1 MMFKRNKVLSL
12 ALALALAFCFSSYS
26 KADTTTDLLDPS
38 AQNWSGTYG
47 TGYWQGTGG
56 PAPNRIPNNSGFIW
70 SSDANIIGTTIAINT
85 ALEQAGIQVEGF
97 SYKWRVKNGNGNLYG
112 KQPGVDDFKITV
124 DVLKADGSIYQSY
137 VYDYGHSHNW
147 TSHTGSETFAN
158 NYLPPSYFSDINISA
173 QGSDSAGWTGHYGP
187 EFNVSASEFNLTY
200 SSNPCYSNPLYDVAC
215 PGYATAYFNQQ
226 CTANPLYNSGCT
238 GYAAAYL
245 TQQCSSNPLYSTSC
259 SGYST
264 AYYNQQCSNDA
275 LYDVT
280 CDGYASAYYDQQ
292 CSVNALYDSGCNGY
306 STAYYNQQCSNDALY
321 DSGCNGYENAFF
333 AQQCS
338 IDTLYNNQ
346 CPGYASAYYD
356 QQCSVNALYDS
367 GCPGYASAYYKQ
379 QCTFNPQY
387 DKDCQGYLA
396 ETPPGEI
403 VIVDD
408 PIVAEAITLET
419 PIIPEQVIVIEEVI
433 LEEPVVEEVIEEV
446 IIVEPKQVDTAKEK
460 TKKIKEIQQVN
471 TQSLADKMS
480 NAATFKVQQQIQT
493 RLIAML
499 NFVPEFSKYSKTQLD
514 GGQLQK
520 EVNLKG
526 GRIVDNAFARW
537 FVNDP
542 NYDKLEELQ
551 YNLGAN

>member
-1 MMFKRNKVLSL
+1 MLLVALVL
-12 ALALALAFCFSSYS
+12 ACCFSSYS
-26 KADTTTDLLDPS
+26 NADTTANLLDPS

-47 TGYWQGTGG
+47 TGYWAGTGG
-56 PAPNRIPNNSGFIW
+56 PAPNRLPHDAGFIW
-70 SSDANIIGTTIAINT
+70 GSADSLVSTTIAINT
-85 ALEQAGIQVEGF
+85 ALQQAGIQVNGF
-97 SYKWRVKNGNGNLYG
+97 NYKWRIKNANTTS
-112 KQPGVDDFKITV
+112 KTQTQVDPLKITV
-124 DVLKADGSIYQSY
+124 DVLKADGSVYASY
-137 VYDYGHSHNW
+137 EYDYGFRQGWSNR
-147 TSHTGSETFAN
+147 TGSETFTD
-158 NYLPPSYFSDINISA
+158 NYLDPSFFGNINIGVRA
-173 QGSDSAGWTGHYGP
+173 KDADGSTGHYGP
-187 EFNVSASEFNLTY
+187 EFNTLRSEFNLTY
-200 SSNPCYSNPLYDVAC
+200 SSNPCYSNALYDVAC

>member
-1 MMFKRNKVLSL
+1 MRSLLAALVL
-12 ALALALAFCFSSYS
+12 ACCFSSYS

-112 KQPGVDDFKITV
+112 NQPGVDDFKITV

-187 EFNVSASEFNLTY
+187 EFNVSASEFNLNY
-200 SSNPCYSNPLYDVAC
+200 STNPCHENQLYNTSC
-215 PGYATAYFNQQ
+215 LGYATAYYNQQ
-226 CTANPLYNSGCT
+226 CTANPLYNSGCS

-245 TQQCSSNPLYSTSC
+245 TQQCNSNSLYSTAC
-259 SGYST
+259 TGYST
-264 AYYNQQCSNDA
+264 AYYNQQCGVS
-275 LYDVT
+275 
-280 CDGYASAYYDQQ
+280 
-292 CSVNALYDSGCNGY
+292 ALYDSGCTGY
-306 STAYYNQQCSNDALY
+306 FKAQCDSDPLYDIRCTGYDTAYLNQQCLY
-321 DSGCNGYENAFF
+321 
-333 AQQCS
+333 
-338 IDTLYNNQ
+338 
-346 CPGYASAYYD
+346 
-356 QQCSVNALYDS
+356 
-367 GCPGYASAYYKQ
+367 
-379 QCTFNPQY
+379 NPQY
-387 DKDCQGYLA
+387 DEQCTGYISEVAPA
-396 ETPPGEI
+396 EVAI
-403 VIVDD
+403 FD
-408 PIVAEAITLET
+408 PIVTEAISVPTLIITIPVQET
-419 PIIPEQVIVIEEVI
+419 FVKPVT
-433 LEEPVVEEVIEEV
+433 VVEEVIEEV
-446 IIVEPKQVDTAKEK
+446 VIEEVVIEEVVVEETTIINLKETKKAKA
-460 TKKIKEIQQVN
+460 KKIKEIQQVN

-480 NAATFKVQQQIQT
+480 NAATFKVQQQVQT

-499 NFVPEFSKYSKTQLD
+499 NFVPQFSNYKKVQLY
-514 GGQLQK
+514 GGELQK

-526 GRIVDNAFARW
+526 GRIVDHGFARW

>member
-1 MMFKRNKVLSL
+1 VRSLLAALVLVC
-12 ALALALAFCFSSYS
+12 CFSFYS
-26 KADTTTDLLDPS
+26 NADTTTDLLDPS

-47 TGYWQGTGG
+47 TGYWAGTGG
-56 PAPNRIPNNSGFIW
+56 PAPNRLPSDRGFIW
-70 SSDANIIGTTIAINT
+70 GSADSLISTTIAVNT
-85 ALEQAGIQVEGF
+85 ALQQAGIQVNGF
-97 SYKWRVKNGNGNLYG
+97 NYKWRVKNANTTSRN
-112 KQPGVDDFKITV
+112 QTQVDPLKITV
-124 DVLKADGSIYQSY
+124 DVLKADGSVYASY
-137 VYDYGHSHNW
+137 EYDYGFRQGWRNHI
-147 TSHTGSETFAN
+147 GSETFTD
-158 NYLPPSYFSDINISA
+158 NYLDPSFFGNINIGVQA
-173 QGSDSAGWTGHYGP
+173 KDADGSTGHYGP
-187 EFNVSASEFNLTY
+187 EFNTLQSEFNLTY

-226 CTANPLYNSGCT
+226 CTANPLYNSGCS

-264 AYYNQQCSNDA
+264 AYYNQQCESNPLYDA
-275 LYDVT
+275 GCTGYAQAYLTQQCNLDALYDASCTGYANAYYVQQCDYDPLYDVT
-280 CDGYASAYYDQQ
+280 CDGYA
-292 CSVNALYDSGCNGY
+292 
-306 STAYYNQQCSNDALY
+306 
-321 DSGCNGYENAFF
+321 E
-333 AQQCS
+333 
-338 IDTLYNNQ
+338 
-346 CPGYASAYYD
+346 
-356 QQCSVNALYDS
+356 
-367 GCPGYASAYYKQ
+367 AYYKQ

-396 ETPPGEI
+396 ETSPGEI

-433 LEEPVVEEVIEEV
+433 LEEPVVEEIIEEV
-446 IIVEPKQVDTAKEK
+446 IIVEPKQVNTAKEK
-460 TKKIKEIQQVN
+460 TKKIKEIQQVA

-480 NAATFKVQQQIQT
+480 TAASFEVQKQIQT
-493 RLIAML
+493 QLINMIS
-499 NFVPEFSKYSKTQLD
+499 FVPNFSNYSKTQLD

-537 FVNDP
+537 FINDP

>member
-1 MMFKRNKVLSL
+1 MFKKETVRLLLVALVL
-12 ALALALAFCFSSYS
+12 ACCFSSYS
-26 KADTTTDLLDPS
+26 NADTTANLLDPS

-47 TGYWQGTGG
+47 TGYWAGTGG
-56 PAPNRIPNNSGFIW
+56 PAPNRLPHDAGFIW
-70 SSDANIIGTTIAINT
+70 GSADSLVSTTIAINT
-85 ALEQAGIQVEGF
+85 ALQQAGIQVNGF
-97 SYKWRVKNGNGNLYG
+97 NYKWRIKNANTTS
-112 KQPGVDDFKITV
+112 KTQTQVDPLKITV
-124 DVLKADGSIYQSY
+124 DVLKADGSVYASY
-137 VYDYGHSHNW
+137 EYDYGFRQGWSNR
-147 TSHTGSETFAN
+147 TGSETFTD
-158 NYLPPSYFSDINISA
+158 NYLDPSFFGNINIGVRA
-173 QGSDSAGWTGHYGP
+173 KDADGSTGHYGP
-187 EFNVSASEFNLTY
+187 EFNTLRSEFNLTY
-200 SSNPCYSNPLYDVAC
+200 SSNPCYSNALYDVAC

-259 SGYST
+259 S
-264 AYYNQQCSNDA
+264 
-275 LYDVT
+275 
-280 CDGYASAYYDQQ
+280 
-292 CSVNALYDSGCNGY
+292 GY

-480 NAATFKVQQQIQT
+480 NAATFEVQQQVQT

-499 NFVPEFSKYSKTQLD
+499 NFAPQFNNYKKAQLY
-514 GGQLQK
+514 GGELQK

-526 GRIVDNAFARW
+526 GRIVDHGFARW
-537 FVNDP
+537 FINDP
-542 NYDKLEELQ
+542 NYDKLEALQ
-551 YNLGAN
+551 YNLKGN